1 MALLMLSAL
10 MRAAHTLAGGVWI
23 GGSLIYLVVITPAL
37 RLGKAAPEVGA
48 RIAAEFRRVVNISIV
63 TLLVSGVYLTFD
75 RLTTTTVGAAY
86 VITLAV
92 KIALALLMF
101 GLAIFQAQEARRP
114 ARLRGRM
121 WRLTPRL
128 ILALGVVVFV
138 LGATLSGLFEV
149 ALGVA
154 R

>member
-1 MALLMLSAL
+1 MALLALSAL

-23 GGSLIYLVVITPAL
+23 GGSLIYLLVITPAL
-37 RLGKAAPEVGA
+37 RLGKAAPEVGV
-48 RIAAEFRRVVNISIV
+48 RIAAEFRRLVNVSIV

-138 LGATLSGLFEV
+138 LGATLSGLFDV

>member
-1 MALLMLSAL
+1 MLLLALSDL
-10 MRAAHTLAGGVWI
+10 MRMAHTMAGGVWI
-23 GGSLIYLVVITPAL
+23 GGSVVYLLVIIPAL

-48 RIAAEFRRVVNISIV
+48 HIAAQFRRLVNISIV
-63 TLLVSGVYLTFD
+63 TLLLSGVYLTFD

-86 VITLAV
+86 VVTLAV

-101 GLAIFQAQEARRP
+101 GLALFQAQEARRP
-114 ARLRGRM
+114 ARLRGRL

-128 ILALGVVVFV
+128 ILALGLVVFL
-138 LGATLSGLFEV
+138 LGAVLSGLFDV